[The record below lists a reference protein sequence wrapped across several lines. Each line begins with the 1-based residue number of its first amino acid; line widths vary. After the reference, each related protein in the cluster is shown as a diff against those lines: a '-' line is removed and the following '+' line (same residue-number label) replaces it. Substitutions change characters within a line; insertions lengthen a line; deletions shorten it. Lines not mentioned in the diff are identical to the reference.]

1 MEKAISFIQ
10 ERNPDLV
17 FLDIQMP
24 GVDGFGVLA
33 SLPPN
38 NVPAVIFVT
47 ALDQYAQRAFEV
59 QALDYLMKPFDR
71 ARFRRALDRA
81 RAQIR
86 QQAVVA
92 LDNRISKLLDNLQN
106 TPKQMDR
113 VVIKS
118 AGRIMFLRSDE
129 IDWVEA
135 SDNYARL
142 HVGPDSS
149 SAGKEPWARLRHGS
163 IQKFLTYSPSDYS

>member
-1 MEKAISFIQ
+1 M
-10 ERNPDLV
+10 
-17 FLDIQMP
+17 
-24 GVDGFGVLA
+24 
-33 SLPPN
+33 
-38 NVPAVIFVT
+38 IFVT
-47 ALDQYAQRAFEV
+47 ALDQYALRAFEV

-92 LDNRISKLLDNLQN
+92 LDNRISTLLETLHH
-106 TPKQMDR
+106 TRGHMDR

-135 SDNYARL
+135 SDNYVRL
-142 HVGPDSS
+142 HVGAD
-149 SAGKEPWARLRHGS
+149 AHLLA
-163 IQKFLTYSPSDYS
+163 